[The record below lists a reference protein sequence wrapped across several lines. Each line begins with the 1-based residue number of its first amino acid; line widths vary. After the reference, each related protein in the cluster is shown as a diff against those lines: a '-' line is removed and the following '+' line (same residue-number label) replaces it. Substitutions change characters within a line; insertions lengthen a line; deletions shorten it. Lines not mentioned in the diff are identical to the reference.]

1 MLAVRQHR
9 EAKRASAKAK
19 KIGTAKDAAA
29 VKAVRDAEAQREV
42 HENTADA
49 VETRAEAEE
58 AQADQAPEPDE
69 PAPKKRK
76 QGRQKGYNPP
86 RDRQGCARALNRC
99 CDIRCAEV

>member
-1 MLAVRQHR
+1 MLAVRQHS

-19 KIGTAKDAAA
+19 KIGAAKDAAA
-29 VKAVRDAEAQREV
+29 VKAAGQREV

-58 AQADQAPEPDE
+58 AQADHAPELDE